1 MVRKADASSNLL
13 QPSKSCL
20 FDPTEGLGII
30 SVGLLK
36 ARRGSDML
44 VVRIVPHPK
53 GRPVAVCLLT
63 ALTTAGLVA
72 QWVYGSRHEFSEE
85 AMAQWF
91 EWFSYDPYRPTVSG
105 LFASL
110 LVHLDG
116 WHWLGNLLGLWLFG
130 WWVEAEG
137 KGWRFL
143 LAGLGVHWLS
153 LQALPFLAQWL
164 PVDATQPLAGLST
177 LTAFAMGLYWVRF
190 RHCLMVFEWTREKGF
205 PFAVPLRW
213 LIGFWLVVQGGVLA
227 YQLWHVSIEGA
238 VVAHWLSFLMGSCCA
253 FALGWHSR
261 AKGDLWQQQAFFAEQ
276 RGDWHNAALL
286 WQRFARQNP
295 NDPKGWLS
303 TAFALLQQGN
313 LPAAEQALR
322 QALSVWFWD
331 DESVERAC
339 QLAMLPSLRQC
350 DPELWM
356 ALAEQLERH
365 RCYWLALLLFQQAAE
380 VTEFKRA
387 PQALLKVVELH
398 WRLGNEVRAMQAL
411 HRFWLAYAQ
420 TPWRQG
426 AENLLTQLRQR
437 GERR

>member
-1 MVRKADASSNLL
+1 MLRSNL
-13 QPSKSCL
+13 PNCL
-20 FDPTEGLGII
+20 RVAPFDPTEGLGII

-36 ARRGSDML
+36 ARRVSDMSVIR
-44 VVRIVPHPK
+44 VVPPPK

-63 ALTTAGLVA
+63 ALTAAGLVA

-91 EWFSYDPYRPTVSG
+91 NWFSYDPHRPTVSG

-116 WHWLGNLLGLWLFG
+116 WHWLSNLLGLWLFG

-137 KGWRFL
+137 KWWRFL
-143 LAGLGVHWLS
+143 LLGLGVHWLS
-153 LQALPFLAQWL
+153 LQALPLFARWL
-164 PVDATQPLAGLST
+164 PVDATQPLVGLST

-190 RHCLMVFEWTREKGF
+190 RHSLATFEWARGKVF
-205 PFAVPLRW
+205 SFAVPLRW
-213 LIGFWLVVQGGVLA
+213 LIGLWLIVQGGVFVH
-227 YQLWHVSIEGA
+227 QLQHASIEGA
-238 VVAHWLSFLMGSCCA
+238 VAAHWVSFLMGGCCA
-253 FALGWHSR
+253 FALGWHAH
-261 AKGDLWQQQAFFAEQ
+261 AKRDFWQQQAFFAEQ
-276 RGDWHNAALL
+276 RGDWNTAALL
-286 WQRFARQNP
+286 WQRFAQQNP

-303 TAFALLQQGN
+303 VAFALLQQGN
-313 LPAAEQALR
+313 PSAAGQALR
-322 QALSVWFWD
+322 QALTFWCWD

-339 QLAMLPSLRQC
+339 QLAMLPSLHRC
-350 DPELWM
+350 DPDLLM

-365 RCYWLALLLFQQAAE
+365 RCYWVALSLFQQAAE

-398 WRLGNEVRAMQAL
+398 WRLGDEVRAMQAL
-411 HRFWLAYAQ
+411 HRFWLAYGQ

-426 AENLLTQLRQR
+426 AESLLTQLRQR